1 MYYLVKLMFMA
12 HTCMVR
18 EKLAGVIRALLYVMV
33 LFVEFLAVNR
43 YKQIQGKIQKILQK
57 DREEQGDAHE
67 LLTSSCDDSRAR
79 LVRMAVY
86 GIREVR
92 ASERVSERVSRV
104 VRVSTRGWLFIGQS
118 AQLVAIKM
126 LL

>member
-1 MYYLVKLMFMA
+1 M
-12 HTCMVR
+12 
-18 EKLAGVIRALLYVMV
+18 EKYR
-33 LFVEFLAVNR
+33 
-43 YKQIQGKIQKILQK
+43 KILQK

-92 ASERVSERVSRV
+92 ASERACFSGGESEHPRVAFYRPEC
-104 VRVSTRGWLFIGQS
+104 S
-118 AQLVAIKM
+118 ARCH
-126 LL
+126 

>member
-1 MYYLVKLMFMA
+1 MA

-18 EKLAGVIRALLYVMV
+18 EKLTGVISALLYVLV

-43 YKQIQGKIQKILQK
+43 YRQIQRKILKKILQK

-79 LVRMAVY
+79 LVHMAVY

-92 ASERVSERVSRV
+92 ASE
-104 VRVSTRGWLFIGQS
+104 
-118 AQLVAIKM
+118 
-126 LL
+126 